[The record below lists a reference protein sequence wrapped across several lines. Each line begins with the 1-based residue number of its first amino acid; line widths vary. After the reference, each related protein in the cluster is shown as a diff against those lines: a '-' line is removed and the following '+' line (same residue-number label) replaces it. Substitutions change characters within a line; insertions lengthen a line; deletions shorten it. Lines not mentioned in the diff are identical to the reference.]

1 MTRGKTHYLN
11 FTLTVGL
18 GDSVSFHSMYGKLS
32 HGVNSN
38 TAYRMTASIDKPED
52 IKVSDHIMANS
63 TVVSEVTLP
72 PILESQEQPRH
83 KKLVNVTVTIL
94 SIDGL
99 FIEDVGAGTQ
109 KRTESMPG
117 KFSIRNMYT
126 CPSNVGPPPRKIKTD
141 ESETETDSSILTAS
155 MSRDNS
161 AEPTNSTTRVV
172 ASLTRITKNKNVMVH
187 LSSLPL
193 TVPTSNIEGSLAKQ
207 KKKERDTLS
216 SVVHWPEYPQ
226 EEDALRHKHR
236 EPSSYQF
243 QLAFHAEFSTTTS
256 RFIPQSVPIQVSVSR
271 FGRMYKLGTANLL
284 LSGEENGDSSLA
296 VPVTS
301 CYRGTVKNNK
311 FKSIFSSLTKHGED
325 KEIRMLA
332 LKGDTLKC
340 GLDPNATLRVLVHV
354 SEPICETLEISPK
367 LNVTMIPSNVQA
379 KIATPSV
386 PSTHSDDPDSQQKH
400 GTTTENCVP
409 SAISWEY
416 HPNLATIVVNKPDY
430 GMNDATLTNGD
441 NDCTLLRVIT
451 HGDDADDDED
461 ENSTVDIHEEPS
473 CSSSAYM
480 SAIEENHTSH
490 QCYPSKYDLSTRS
503 SSTAT
508 MTTTSVSI
516 LSDLTDGRSWQ
527 SQTGIEVIPYSTVN
541 PIHEQL
547 RLRSYSRSIEVKDV
561 NEYDSVSEETCTTRM
576 TSFGRA
582 STTSSRLILPSTAKP
597 VVKTWQ
603 QRFACGFPVCG
614 TAMYNRSAK
623 VESADNEYS
632 SISPHWLRL
641 TGKCESLVDH
651 DDDEGSS
658 WSESSSES

>member
-1 MTRGKTHYLN
+1 M
-11 FTLTVGL
+11 GL

-63 TVVSEVTLP
+63 TVGSEVTLP

-226 EEDALRHKHR
+226 EEDALRYKHR

-311 FKSIFSSLTKHGED
+311 FKSIFSSLTKHCED

-386 PSTHSDDPDSQQKH
+386 PSTQRDDPDSQHKD

-461 ENSTVDIHEEPS
+461 ENSTVDINEEPS

-480 SAIEENHTSH
+480 SAIEENHNSH

-541 PIHEQL
+541 PIHEQV

-623 VESADNEYS
+623 AESAGNEYS